1 MLMKAGSR
9 SQNPAVKNSA
19 AKRIFAGLLAVW
31 MSGIVFLLCC
41 AAPEAVAAET
51 ESCPLAKKRHCPKSA
66 GDEKTLRFESF
77 GSGGATSDCC
87 GFLPR
92 VFDKVRKIEK
102 AEQIAALPV
111 RIKSAPQ
118 LFGLIKLQPGV
129 FLSYRPPPQ
138 NRSGT
143 YLKNQVFRI

>member
-1 MLMKAGSR
+1 MKAGSR
-9 SQNPAVKNSA
+9 SQNPAAKNSA

-41 AAPEAVAAET
+41 AAPAAKAAEI
-51 ESCPLAKKRHCPKSA
+51 ESCPLAKKGHCKKSA
-66 GDEKTLRFESF
+66 GNEKALRFEGFENGGTSF
-77 GSGGATSDCC
+77 DCC

-111 RIKSAPQ
+111 RIKTAPQ
-118 LFGLIKLQPGV
+118 LFAFIKLQPNTFSG
-129 FLSYRPPPQ
+129 YRPPPQ
-138 NRSGT
+138 NLSGT
-143 YLKNQVFRI
+143 YLKNRVFRI